1 MELTELLEINDQ
13 IRDYGYQLHSIITE
27 MDSLTGLITALG
39 SVHDETIYNLGKN
52 LPNEQARKMHRE
64 HLQAMDPNYVDWT
77 NLLQNLKQEKI
88 RISYERE
95 YLKTELELN
104 ILDIRRSITKLE
116 SENMIKYIDNTN
128 YIEELKQSQ
137 SFEVS
142 KNV

>member
-1 MELTELLEINDQ
+1 MELTELLEINSR
-13 IRDYGYQLHSIITE
+13 IRDYGNQLYSIMTE
-27 MDSLTGLITALG
+27 IDSLTGLITALD

-64 HLQAMDPNYVDWT
+64 HLQAMDSNYLEWKT
-77 NLLQNLKQEKI
+77 ILQNLKQEKV

-95 YLKTELELN
+95 YLKSEMDLN
-104 ILDIRRSITKLE
+104 VLDIRRNTAKLE

-137 SFEVS
+137 LFQSS
-142 KNV
+142 KNI